1 MTIKEL
7 LIEADAIQV
16 GVVESDWQRVIKL
29 AARPLEA
36 KGFISTEYSQA
47 VIDNTLNHGAY
58 YVFDEGIAIPHARPE
73 CGVRRNCFSLVVL
86 EKPIPFADS
95 EKRTLLLCL
104 APGTAMRISRRASVP
119 SSRCWIIMT
128 PWPNCGRPAAGR
140 RLSHYYEQTSDPR
153 LQNGHFNQR
162 HSGVGKSTI
171 TRLLAE
177 TFSLPVLTIDGIK
190 EPFMARLALST
201 GR

>member
-58 YVFDEGIAIPHARPE
+58 YVFDEGIAIPMPAPNAASDATALAWW
-73 CGVRRNCFSLVVL
+73 CWKSLFPLRTV
-86 EKPIPFADS
+86 K
-95 EKRTLLLCL
+95 KRTLLLCL

-162 HSGVGKSTI
+162 HSGVG
-171 TRLLAE
+171 E
-177 TFSLPVLTIDGIK
+177 
-190 EPFMARLALST
+190 EHHYPFAGGDL
-201 GR
+201 

>member
-73 CGVRRNCFSLVVL
+73 CGVRRNCFSLVLL

-95 EKRTLLLCL
+95 EKADTLFPVNVSALLLHF
-104 APGTAMRISRRASVP
+104 
-119 SSRCWIIMT
+119 IMF
-128 PWPNCGRPAAGR
+128 G
-140 RLSHYYEQTSDPR
+140 
-153 LQNGHFNQR
+153 
-162 HSGVGKSTI
+162 I
-171 TRLLAE
+171 LLCRYI
-177 TFSLPVLTIDGIK
+177 P
-190 EPFMARLALST
+190 
-201 GR
+201 

>member
-58 YVFDEGIAIPHARPE
+58 YVFDEGIAIPHARPGRGPLRPSVPGSVAPE
-73 CGVRRNCFSLVVL
+73 PAPDGGRMTRTYRR
-86 EKPIPFADS
+86 
-95 EKRTLLLCL
+95 L
-104 APGTAMRISRRASVP
+104 APVLID
-119 SSRCWIIMT
+119 
-128 PWPNCGRPAAGR
+128 PA
-140 RLSHYYEQTSDPR
+140 P
-153 LQNGHFNQR
+153 LQD
-162 HSGVGKSTI
+162 VG
-171 TRLLAE
+171 
-177 TFSLPVLTIDGIK
+177 
-190 EPFMARLALST
+190 
-201 GR
+201 

>member
-73 CGVRRNCFSLVVL
+73 CADGLEIHRKQQHRRRKNPQHTACRATPHK
-86 EKPIPFADS
+86 EKFLH
-95 EKRTLLLCL
+95 K
-104 APGTAMRISRRASVP
+104 
-119 SSRCWIIMT
+119 
-128 PWPNCGRPAAGR
+128 
-140 RLSHYYEQTSDPR
+140 
-153 LQNGHFNQR
+153 
-162 HSGVGKSTI
+162 
-171 TRLLAE
+171 
-177 TFSLPVLTIDGIK
+177 
-190 EPFMARLALST
+190 
-201 GR
+201 

>member
-36 KGFISTEYSQA
+36 KGFISAEYSQA

-73 CGVRRNCFSLVVL
+73 CG
-86 EKPIPFADS
+86 
-95 EKRTLLLCL
+95 KRPCT
-104 APGTAMRISRRASVP
+104 APRKQ
-119 SSRCWIIMT
+119 
-128 PWPNCGRPAAGR
+128 
-140 RLSHYYEQTSDPR
+140 SHPH
-153 LQNGHFNQR
+153 G
-162 HSGVGKSTI
+162 
-171 TRLLAE
+171 
-177 TFSLPVLTIDGIK
+177 
-190 EPFMARLALST
+190 
-201 GR
+201 

>member
-58 YVFDEGIAIPHARPE
+58 YVFDEGIAIPHARP
-73 CGVRRNCFSLVVL
+73 GMRRQTLITA
-86 EKPIPFADS
+86 IPCPP
-95 EKRTLLLCL
+95 RMRRQTQLL
-104 APGTAMRISRRASVP
+104 
-119 SSRCWIIMT
+119 
-128 PWPNCGRPAAGR
+128 
-140 RLSHYYEQTSDPR
+140 
-153 LQNGHFNQR
+153 
-162 HSGVGKSTI
+162 
-171 TRLLAE
+171 
-177 TFSLPVLTIDGIK
+177 
-190 EPFMARLALST
+190 
-201 GR
+201 

>member
-86 EKPIPFADS
+86 KKPIPFADS
-95 EKRTLLLCL
+95 EKADIVIMFGARDSN
-104 APGTAMRISRRASVP
+104 AHIEVASVP
-119 SSRCWIIMT
+119 SSRCWITMT

-140 RLSHYYEQTSDPR
+140 RSSHYYEQTSDPR
-153 LQNGHFNQR
+153 LQNGHINQR
-162 HSGVGKSTI
+162 HSGVG
-171 TRLLAE
+171 E
-177 TFSLPVLTIDGIK
+177 
-190 EPFMARLALST
+190 EHHHPFAGGDL
-201 GR
+201 